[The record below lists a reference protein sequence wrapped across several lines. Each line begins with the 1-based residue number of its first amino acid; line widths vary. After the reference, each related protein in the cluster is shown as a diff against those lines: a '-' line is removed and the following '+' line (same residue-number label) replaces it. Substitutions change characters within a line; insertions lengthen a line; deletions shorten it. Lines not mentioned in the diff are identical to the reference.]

1 MADKVVE
8 ELELVVSTKGTE
20 RAEKAIRGVR
30 DEYSK
35 LEKYKNAMGRKG
47 VSPII
52 SEMIN
57 ETKAM
62 QKQAYNQVL
71 IKKRL
76 IGELAK
82 ADNKR
87 IAHEQRIARF
97 ESKFRR
103 GNAGTASVR
112 DTFMTGRRKRL
123 VNQGPTLDG
132 ARERR
137 LLANKIADM
146 RIKANADSVRA
157 RVNAINAPNV
167 GKNRPIISKDS
178 IGMVGVSAGKSI
190 SNEELHNAYKEV
202 IMNEIR
208 SNVSKNISNQK
219 VARTARAKAI
229 KGGVVAGSDY
239 HSKLVEPYDK
249 ARAVRDN
256 ILSNIANS
264 KATRV
269 ARANAMKSGT
279 IVGANY
285 HSRMIDKRRA
295 ELDAKD
301 LADRKAEIRSRSP
314 IFKGRSYGNKQ
325 LAPGSAIG
333 MKTYSKETAKAERI
347 RLSELEKG
355 NKLSAESR
363 KWMIKKGDRGNARYA
378 KNLQIIEKAKEKEAK
393 RLKSERLDKSNK
405 LKNFAPKMVGNAM
418 LYMGF
423 ASMLP
428 FLVSSVGG
436 LATRAGDKFAD
447 VEMAG
452 RRGRSLGA
460 MYGGKESEAVSKY
473 NEMTG
478 VGRYRSMDALAQ
490 LAGPLRAQGK
500 GLSASGLSKSTDVL
514 FGMQHGMNMT
524 SEQAI
529 AKLGSVLSGKGS
541 LKEAGFGNTKKGRTA
556 DETLENI
563 YKFLKS
569 NELTKAIMQ
578 DRTSMSA
585 IMGRMRSAPDDMF
598 SDIMDR
604 APEQVKESFG
614 RLSDSIAKIFG
625 QGGPESEKIK
635 GMWGKVLGQFEHS
648 IVGSLE
654 GNEEQIAKTI
664 TTVINAIMAT
674 VSSATKNAP
683 DIAKTYLGY
692 KFARKVGMPTIPKMA
707 KTVLGTGVGRL
718 TLGGM
723 LFNSTETGMSADLGN
738 QPILDWKKLKK
749 DEITYGGA
757 VNNNTNFGVN
767 SSDVGFGS
775 KIIIH
780 ANNVNV
786 DRDGNYELDNTM
798 NGGY

>member
-87 IAHEQRIARF
+87 IAHEQKIARF

-167 GKNRPIISKDS
+167 GKNRPIISKGS
-178 IGMVGVSAGKSI
+178 MGMVGVSAGRSI
-190 SNEELHNAYKEV
+190 SNEELALAYKESNL
-202 IMNEIR
+202 NEIR
-208 SNVSKNISNQK
+208 D
-219 VARTARAKAI
+219 R
-229 KGGVVAGSDY
+229 
-239 HSKLVEPYDK
+239 
-249 ARAVRDN
+249 VRDN
-256 ILSNIANS
+256 VANQKS
-264 KATRV
+264 SRN
-269 ARANAMKSGT
+269 ARANAMKRGA
-279 IVGANY
+279 IVGADY
-285 HSRMIDKRRA
+285 HSRMVDKRRA
-295 ELDAKD
+295 ELDAKE

-314 IFKGRSYGNKQ
+314 IFKGRSYGNRQ

-378 KNLQIIEKAKEKEAK
+378 KNLQTIEKAKEKEAK

-478 VGRYRSMDALAQ
+478 IGRYRSMDMLAQ

-529 AKLGSVLSGKGS
+529 AKLGSILSGKGS

-569 NELTKAIMQ
+569 NELTKSIMQ

-604 APEQVKESFG
+604 APSQVKESFG

-692 KFARKVGMPTIPKMA
+692 KVARKVGMPTIPKMA

-738 QPILDWKKLKK
+738 QPILDWKKLQK

-757 VNNNTNFGVN
+757 VGNSANFGTN